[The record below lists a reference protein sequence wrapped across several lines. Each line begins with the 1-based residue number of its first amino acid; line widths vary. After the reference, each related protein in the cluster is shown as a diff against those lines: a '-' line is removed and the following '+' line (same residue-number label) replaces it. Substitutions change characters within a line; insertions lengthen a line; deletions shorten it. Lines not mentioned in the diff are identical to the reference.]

1 MSLNRVVALLTPLF
15 ATAAG
20 GVATWIAE
28 NFPGVEVSQ
37 GALEEIFIA
46 GALVALA
53 PAAQWLHGWQK
64 FEARQAD
71 REHDVALAE
80 AAAPTVVTA
89 ASAAELVPTEEEALG
104 LEELGELDELAELE
118 ELAEMDE
125 LDAEILAEDEQPAP
139 AES

>member
-64 FEARQAD
+64 HEAQQA
-71 REHDVALAE
+71 EAQKEVALAS
-80 AAAPTVVTA
+80 AAPPELLAIEPIGEETVFDETGGFD
-89 ASAAELVPTEEEALG
+89 ELEVFDEVA
-104 LEELGELDELAELE
+104 ELDELDEALLADDE
-118 ELAEMDE
+118 E
-125 LDAEILAEDEQPAP
+125 PAP
-139 AES
+139 AGG